1 MGIAKHQ
8 VEHTNAERKILQSL
22 QHPFL
27 MHLRYAFQTEAKLY
41 FVLDYYRGGELFFHL
56 KKKRR
61 FSEHQAMIFVAEVG
75 MALGHLHSLDVIYR
89 DLKPENILLDHS
101 GHVCLTDF
109 GLSKDLGPDNE
120 DAHTFCG
127 TPEYL
132 APEIVMNLGH
142 GKAVDWWALG
152 ILLYEL
158 TVGIPPFY
166 SQNVNEMYRK
176 IQEAPLLFPPNLSN
190 ACKDLITKLL
200 ERDPKKR
207 LGSSA
212 NDYKDIQKHAFF
224 KSIDWQ
230 KLYNKEIE
238 APYKPNVKGLDDTSN
253 FDDMFLKEAVVDS
266 HVAAPTLHASKG
278 DGFENFTFAPKK
290 GGALQ

>member
-1 MGIAKHQ
+1 MG
-8 VEHTNAERKILQSL
+8 
-22 QHPFL
+22 
-27 MHLRYAFQTEAKLY
+27 
-41 FVLDYYRGGELFFHL
+41 
-56 KKKRR
+56 
-61 FSEHQAMIFVAEVG
+61 
-75 MALGHLHSLDVIYR
+75 GHLHSLDVIYR

-109 GLSKDLGPDNE
+109 GLSKDLGPQND

-190 ACKDLITKLL
+190 PCKDLITKLL

-207 LGSSA
+207 LGSS
-212 NDYKDIQKHAFF
+212 DLDVKEIERHPFF
-224 KSIDWQ
+224 KDLSFD
-230 KLYNKEIE
+230 KLYKKEIE
-238 APYKPNVKGLDDTSN
+238 APYKPNVKGIDDTSN
-253 FDDMFLKEAVVDS
+253 FDEMFLKEAVVDS
-266 HVAAPTLHASKG
+266 HAAKPTLKQG
-278 DGFENFTFAPKK
+278 DDGFADFTFVDPNK
-290 GGALQ
+290 GAL

>member
-1 MGIAKHQ
+1 MG
-8 VEHTNAERKILQSL
+8 
-22 QHPFL
+22 FL

-61 FSEHQAMIFVAEVG
+61 FTEYQAMIFVAEVA

-89 DLKPENILLDHS
+89 DLKPENILLDHT

-142 GKAVDWWALG
+142 AKAVDWWRWGFCCMSSPWA
-152 ILLYEL
+152 
-158 TVGIPPFY
+158 
-166 SQNVNEMYRK
+166 SR
-176 IQEAPLLFPPNLSN
+176 LFI
-190 ACKDLITKLL
+190 A
-200 ERDPKKR
+200 R
-207 LGSSA
+207 
-212 NDYKDIQKHAFF
+212 
-224 KSIDWQ
+224 
-230 KLYNKEIE
+230 
-238 APYKPNVKGLDDTSN
+238 
-253 FDDMFLKEAVVDS
+253 M
-266 HVAAPTLHASKG
+266 
-278 DGFENFTFAPKK
+278 
-290 GGALQ
+290 

>member
-1 MGIAKHQ
+1 LAYQ
-8 VEHTNAERKILQSL
+8 
-22 QHPFL
+22 
-27 MHLRYAFQTEAKLY
+27 Y
-41 FVLDYYRGGELFFHL
+41 
-56 KKKRR
+56 
-61 FSEHQAMIFVAEVG
+61 
-75 MALGHLHSLDVIYR
+75 
-89 DLKPENILLDHS
+89 
-101 GHVCLTDF
+101 
-109 GLSKDLGPDNE
+109 LGPDNE

-142 GKAVDWWALG
+142 GKAVDWWAVG

-176 IQEAPLLFPPNLSN
+176 IQEAPLLFPPNLS
-190 ACKDLITKLL
+190 AAAKDIVTKLL

-207 LGSSA
+207 MGSSEL
-212 NDYKDIQKHAFF
+212 DVKEIERHQFF
-224 KSIDWQ
+224 KNLDFN
-230 KLYNKEIE
+230 KLYKKEIE

-253 FDDMFLKEAVVDS
+253 FDEMFLKEEVKDS
-266 HVAAPTLHASKG
+266 LVAPPTIK
-278 DGFENFTFAPKK
+278 DGFDGFTFMDKT

>member
-1 MGIAKHQ
+1 MG
-8 VEHTNAERKILQSL
+8 
-22 QHPFL
+22 
-27 MHLRYAFQTEAKLY
+27 
-41 FVLDYYRGGELFFHL
+41 HL

-61 FSEHQAMIFVAEVG
+61 FTEYQAQIFVAEVS

-89 DLKPENILLDHS
+89 DLKPENILLDDT
-101 GHVCLTDF
+101 GHICLTDF

-142 GKAVDWWALG
+142 GKAVDWWAVG

-176 IQEAPLLFPPNLSN
+176 IQEAPLLFPPNLS
-190 ACKDLITKLL
+190 AAAKDIVTKLL

-207 LGSSA
+207 MGSSEL
-212 NDYKDIQKHAFF
+212 DVKEIERHQFF
-224 KSIDWQ
+224 KNLDFN
-230 KLYNKEIE
+230 KLYKKEIE

-253 FDDMFLKEAVVDS
+253 FDEMFLKEAVVDT
-266 HVAAPTLHASKG
+266 HTAPPTLHGNKQD
-278 DGFENFTFAPKK
+278 DGFSGFTFAPKN
-290 GGALQ
+290 GALQ